1 MLAAHAAGV
10 AALSLAGTGALASS
24 PARPDLVETA
34 VSVSA
39 HGRSLRV
46 TDTVRNR
53 GAATASRS
61 TTRYYLGR
69 LRIGVRSVGRL
80 SPGARARG
88 SQRLRIPSSLPSG
101 SYHLLACAD
110 ARKRI
115 RESNERNNCRAA
127 PQPVAV
133 RDSTPPLFAGLKRA
147 TTCIPGPA
155 GGEVRY
161 SHYYLQW
168 DPASDDVTPTG
179 QLVYSVYQ
187 TNAPGGETL
196 SRPTYTTSAGATSFT
211 TPLLPDDRSYYF
223 LVRVTDRA
231 GNQDSNRLERFGM
244 NLCV

>member
-1 MLAAHAAGV
+1 M
-10 AALSLAGTGALASS
+10 
-24 PARPDLVETA
+24 
-34 VSVSA
+34 
-39 HGRSLRV
+39 
-46 TDTVRNR
+46 
-53 GAATASRS
+53 
-61 TTRYYLGR
+61 TRYYLGR
-69 LRIGVRSVGRL
+69 QRIGVRSIGRL
-80 SPGARARG
+80 RPGASSRG
-88 SQRLRIPSSLPSG
+88 SKTLRIPSSLPSG
-101 SYHLLACAD
+101 SYRLLACAD

-127 PQPVAV
+127 RQPVEV
-133 RDSTPPLFAGLKRA
+133 SDRTPPIFAGLKRA

-168 DPASDDVTPTG
+168 DPASDNVTSRG
-179 QLVYSVYQ
+179 ELVYRVYQ

-196 SRPTYTTSAGATSFT
+196 SRPTYTTPAGATAFT

-231 GNQDSNRLERFGM
+231 GNQDSNRVERFGT